1 MPTSVGALA
10 HWSDNGILLFEGQR
24 NAVEMAQEDLLNRL
38 SNRVNFSRIDFDHDF
53 LLWLMCMCE
62 LTEEIPSSLKIL
74 SVLGGGFSDESG
86 NSIRIRGDNS
96 HNKDTTIQTSHAA
109 ILKGGEIDR
118 IRVLFSYNDVP
129 FQTLIDR
136 RGNIEIDIREVGN
149 TGQETLVKAYAILAD
164 SVAELFLEWEKM
176 EPDRKYPSPSY
187 LVDMYQVVSE
197 SSGAESIFGDKA
209 FMLDSVIGYFTLK
222 RNPKTSSIADSESE
236 GESRDVIQTPEVK
249 GYSAE

>member
-1 MPTSVGALA
+1 
-10 HWSDNGILLFEGQR
+10 
-24 NAVEMAQEDLLNRL
+24 
-38 SNRVNFSRIDFDHDF
+38 
-53 LLWLMCMCE
+53 MCE

-149 TGQETLVKAYAILAD
+149 TGPGNIGQ
-164 SVAELFLEWEKM
+164 
-176 EPDRKYPSPSY
+176 
-187 LVDMYQVVSE
+187 
-197 SSGAESIFGDKA
+197 SI
-209 FMLDSVIGYFTLK
+209 
-222 RNPKTSSIADSESE
+222 RHTS
-236 GESRDVIQTPEVK
+236 R
-249 GYSAE
+249 